1 MNFRQNSILGTSE
14 RIKREPGLLLP
25 APFSSTAK
33 PLHKSHYLMMISV
46 LGAAT
51 IAYKIAWTWRSPGIV
66 TRGLRW
72 GSAVRVSKGHASRD
86 RYRRHHE
93 ERYHEKSKYALHS
106 FSPPLRFS
114 SSEQFQRAVSFSSQ
128 GWHHYL
134 EAHYLA

>member
-1 MNFRQNSILGTSE
+1 
-14 RIKREPGLLLP
+14 
-25 APFSSTAK
+25 
-33 PLHKSHYLMMISV
+33 MMISV

-114 SSEQFQRAVSFSSQ
+114 SSEQF
-128 GWHHYL
+128 L
-134 EAHYLA
+134 LALKAGTTT